1 MRFKPA
7 GFLTKLVVLALLIYM
22 TTSLLDLREKI
33 QGVQEQRDALA
44 QQVEDQKLEN
54 DRLEEAIENSEDP
67 EMLEQVARDR
77 GLVKAN
83 EELYIT
89 VAN

>member
-1 MRFKPA
+1 MADK
-7 GFLTKLVVLALLIYM
+7 
-22 TTSLLDLREKI
+22 
-33 QGVQEQRDALA
+33 
-44 QQVEDQKLEN
+44 KLEN
-54 DRLEEAIENSEDP
+54 DRLAEAIENSEDP

-83 EELYIT
+83 EELYIN